1 MSNES
6 GGAGTERPPDDRR
19 GAWSR
24 YWARGASHSC
34 LGTYG
39 DLYGGAIAAFWGPV
53 FAALPPVARV
63 LDVAT
68 GNGVLPRMLLA
79 CRHEPGVRC
88 DAVDI
93 APVQPK
99 WLADLTA
106 TDRARVNVRGGVDA
120 LALPFAD
127 GVFDLVVSQY
137 GIEYAPLDRAIAEV
151 LRVRSPRGAIAM
163 VLHHAQGQPAKV
175 AALELEH
182 LAWLQGEGGLLDATA
197 AMLEPMARA
206 STPQGRATLQ
216 GDAAANAARERF
228 NAVQN
233 ELAARGD
240 GKEGADVLFE
250 AREAAMSLLAIAG
263 RQGARAAASALA
275 DYRAELAASETRLR
289 DLREHALGA
298 EEAQGLRDRL
308 AAALGGPASLEE
320 LREEAGY
327 LMGWALRANPAA

>member
-1 MSNES
+1 MEVR
-6 GGAGTERPPDDRR
+6 GAGTGQSPDSRR
-19 GAWSR
+19 DAWSR

-34 LGTYG
+34 VGTYG

-68 GNGVLPRMLLA
+68 GNGALPRMLLA
-79 CRHEPGVRC
+79 CRPDSGLRC

-93 APVQPK
+93 ALVQPK
-99 WLADLTA
+99 WLAGLPA
-106 TDRARVNVRGGVDA
+106 TDRARVSVRGGVDA
-120 LALPFAD
+120 LALPFDD

-151 LRVRSPRGAIAM
+151 LRVRSPRGAVAM

-175 AALELEH
+175 AALELDH

-197 AMLEPMARA
+197 AMFEPMARA
-206 STPQGRATLQ
+206 ATPQGRATLQ
-216 GDAAANAARERF
+216 GDAAANAIRGRF
-228 NAVQN
+228 NALQN

-250 AREAAMSLLAIAG
+250 ARDAAMSLLAIAG
-263 RQGARAAASALA
+263 RQGAQAAASALG

-289 DLREHALGA
+289 DLREHALGVEDA
-298 EEAQGLRDRL
+298 KGLRDRL
-308 AAALGGPASLEE
+308 AAALGGTASLEE
-320 LREEAGY
+320 IREEAGY
-327 LMGWALRANPAA
+327 LMGWGLRAQPA